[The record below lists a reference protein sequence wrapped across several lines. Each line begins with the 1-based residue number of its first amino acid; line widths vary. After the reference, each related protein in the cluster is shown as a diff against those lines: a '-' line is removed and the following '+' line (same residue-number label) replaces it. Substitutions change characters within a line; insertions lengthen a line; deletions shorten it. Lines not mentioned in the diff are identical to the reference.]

1 MSSESTNLRM
11 LAYGLKGHIANTEA
25 LEKII
30 ITHALAAATAA
41 VASGWIPEAG
51 GAIAT
56 GVAFGFILSMYY
68 KICKECNI
76 KISKNMLKT
85 LASIVVAETAAYL
98 AVTIAAEVALSFLPL
113 FGNFTAAFVASIA
126 NFGMV
131 YVAGVLFLKMMVNV
145 FKANID
151 INNISESDHEDI
163 MRNISTEDAIKKAYK
178 ESKNVYKD
186 TKNDKTYNTDD
197 IKPSDD

>member
-1 MSSESTNLRM
+1 M
-11 LAYGLKGHIANTEA
+11 LAYGLKGHIANAEA

-30 ITHALAAATAA
+30 ITHSLAAAGAA
-41 VASGWIPEAG
+41 VASGWIPGAG

-56 GVAFGFILSMYY
+56 GVAFGFVLSMYY

-85 LASIVVAETAAYL
+85 LASIVVAETAAYIG
-98 AVTIAAEVALSFLPL
+98 VTIVAEIALSFIPL
-113 FGNFTAAFVASIA
+113 VGTWSAAFIAGIA

-151 INNISESDHEDI
+151 INNISESDLENI
-163 MRNISTEDAIKKAYK
+163 MRNISTEDTIKKAYK
-178 ESKNVYKD
+178 ESKNVYKE
-186 TKNDKTYNTDD
+186 TKDDKTYNTDD